1 MKLTVKQR
9 VLLILANTT
18 YGIGLKRPAHY
29 FGEKYNHA
37 VTNDP
42 RFIEFCND
50 FFKTSDER

>member
-1 MKLTVKQR
+1 MKLTAKQR
-9 VLLILANTT
+9 ALLVFANTA
-18 YGIGLKRPAHY
+18 YRLGMKRLAHY
-29 FGEKYNHA
+29 FGEKYNYA